1 MKRFC
6 QTLTLP
12 NDRDLIN
19 KYLEVHNNVWP
30 EVIQGQR
37 EVGILSMQIYAFGNL
52 LFMIIDTIDTF
63 DWDIDMKRLSLM
75 PDQIRWE
82 AYVSKF
88 QGCNPSASSIEKW
101 KLMSKIFDSQ
111 GLYLHK

>member
-12 NDRDLIN
+12 NDPVLIA
-19 KYLEVHNNVWP
+19 KYLEVHQNVWP

-37 EVGILSMQIYAFGNL
+37 EVGILSMQIYAYGNL
-52 LFMIIDTIDTF
+52 LFMIVDTTDTF
-63 DWDIDMKRLSLM
+63 DWHFDMERLSKM

-82 AYVSKF
+82 AYVAHY
-88 QGCNPSASSIEKW
+88 QGCDPNASSTDKW
-101 KLMSKIFDSQ
+101 KLMSKIFDTED
-111 GLYLHK
+111 